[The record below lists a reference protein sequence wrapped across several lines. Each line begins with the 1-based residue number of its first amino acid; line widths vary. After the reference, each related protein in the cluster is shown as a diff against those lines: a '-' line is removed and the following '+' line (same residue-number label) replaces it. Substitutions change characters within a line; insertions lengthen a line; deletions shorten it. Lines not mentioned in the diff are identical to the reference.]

1 MKPIMFLEITAKKLK
16 DSSHESDSRT
26 SAGRSY
32 YAIYHEIK
40 STLEAE
46 GQIIIPNNHGLL
58 SQCFFFSGATSNI
71 REIGIGLQTLYTYRR
86 KADYKLNVKVERR
99 HAREAYKLACAIY
112 ENFSNLFKGETKNTI
127 LVGTKSVI
135 NLKKG
140 LLN

>member
-1 MKPIMFLEITAKKLK
+1 MKPIRFLEITAKKLK

-46 GQIIIPNNHGLL
+46 GQIEIPNNHGLL
-58 SQCFFFSGATSNI
+58 PHCFFFSEATPDI
-71 REIGIGLQTLYTYRR
+71 IQIGINLQTLYNYRF
-86 KADYKLNVKVERR
+86 KADYKLKNKVEKR
-99 HAREAYKLACAIY
+99 HAKEAYKLACTIY
-112 ENFSNLFKGETKNTI
+112 DDFSNLFKGETKKII

-135 NLKKG
+135 NAKKG